1 MKRYVVIC
9 FALLLLKF
17 DVCGYNLSHSDYKE
31 LVTQFSSLVQYNTD
45 NIKNGHPEL
54 NHYLFVY
61 NPGEDYT
68 PSMPVDLTYIFEKP
82 SGITPDGEGLDNILK
97 YYNDRDDEFPYQH
110 YFIVV
115 NLTYVIQSA
124 LYENNEPLTED
135 PAWYKSIY
143 DDESVRDFEDY
154 EYASDQ
160 LQEYFKANY
169 PNDVFAPNHQNLVS
183 FFIVSH
189 ENTLGQNELLLA
201 NKRTEL
207 WYFGGSSN
215 TNEFND
221 KVKDFVIKNK
231 NNNIGTGLS
240 SIKSTLSNYIKEF
253 YFEEGLSSTACE
265 LLADRILYTNSRQ
278 FFEFR
283 CTQVEE
289 NLNKKNALFVSSLY
303 LDYLESIFV
312 TVYEEDH
319 SQFEFNNTLI
329 YIASILGLY
338 LDLENPGPYDLYLK
352 GVYNDY
358 WLLQLPELQ
367 NNYFRLFY
375 DINQPTPLSFIQQ
388 VETNVLTIDRYYN
401 DLGVIESAFPPIELI
416 GGLIFANGKFTT
428 FEIESAWKSL
438 STLFDQG
445 ANGVYENTELI
456 AMLDGI
462 KLIPN
467 IESILYTKWL
477 TGDESSSYWIET
489 DQRTGGTNLS
499 NFIVRANLA
508 KAELVID
515 DQNPQFGFKMYN
527 IPYRYNDNFISGPE
541 ENNLIGDL
549 TKTISSDYKYYDY
562 NIMMCERLGLEDIS
576 IEIFDEPIKLFVS
589 NGCAS
594 FVPES
599 FENVGFFDQVNL
611 ITLRNHF
618 AIENFSYDS
627 GEPENWHDAHPV
639 AGFYLSFSQD
649 RDIYTSFYR
658 LLSKSFE
665 MGLAYLTYGE
675 YLQAKGSVKTLYGL
689 FTAANITALYTVS
702 EQEEFEEDLKKWM
715 VNDQDAEDIA
725 SLVTSVNTAL
735 LYVEVAVG
743 MHQISNSLAA
753 LLTTTKYKK
762 AAAFSTM
769 LNDAIGNVD
778 GNILLDYNEVRRLGQ
793 GTLTAYLSRNEDL
806 ANFESIYHGLY
817 GVENV
822 ERLKGVAGTKI
833 KDLIL
838 RARLAGA
845 PYKGIHLELNA
856 LEEANRLEPFRND
869 LLANPNLVAAFS
881 DGPQLETIRRFQGW
895 NYLFNSVLTRKRIP
909 WIEGFSKFIEKGYD
923 ITYVGNNITIKSG
936 ENIIARIDGDVPR
949 LTKYDIQAKPESE
962 YISHAESVN
971 PSYAGYPPY
980 SESFPAIDIRTNGN
994 ENLVRVFKQGQN
1006 FPVGR
1011 WTTRLEEIEGLSR
1024 AQIKDKLSLQF
1035 EPDMIVPVNLPADYK
1050 IRIGIAAPITQW
1062 NTLGGRLQ
1070 FELTED
1076 IIDPILFGTPQPL
1089 WF

>member
-1 MKRYVVIC
+1 MKRYIVIC

-31 LVTQFSSLVQYNTD
+31 LVTQFSSLVEYNTE

-61 NPGEDYT
+61 NPGAEYI
-68 PSMPVDLTYIFEKP
+68 PSMPVDLTYIFESP
-82 SGITPDGEGLDNILK
+82 TGITPEGEALDNILK
-97 YYNDRDDEFPYQH
+97 YYNDRDDDFPYQH

-154 EYASDQ
+154 DYASDQ
-160 LQEYFKANY
+160 LQVYFKANY

-207 WYFGGSSN
+207 WYFGGNSN

-253 YFEEGLSSTACE
+253 YLEEGLSSTACE
-265 LLADRILYTNSRQ
+265 LLADRILYANSRD
-278 FFEFR
+278 FFNFR
-283 CTQVEE
+283 CTQEVEE

-438 STLFDQG
+438 STLFEQG
-445 ANGVYENTELI
+445 ANGVYENSELI
-456 AMLDGI
+456 TMLDGI

-541 ENNLIGDL
+541 ESNLIGDL
-549 TKTISSDYKYYDY
+549 TKTISGDYKYYDY
-562 NIMMCERLGLEDIS
+562 NIMMCERLGLEDVS
-576 IEIFDEPIKLFVS
+576 IEIFDEPIKLFVA

-594 FVPES
+594 FVSES
-599 FENVGFFDQVNL
+599 FEYVGFFDQVNL

-618 AIENFSYDS
+618 AIENFCYDS
-627 GEPENWHDAHPV
+627 GQPENWHDAHPV

-649 RDIYTSFYR
+649 RDIYTSFYK

-715 VNDQDAEDIA
+715 VNDQDAQDIA

-735 LYVEVAVG
+735 LYIEVAVG

-762 AAAFSTM
+762 TAAFSTM

-793 GTLTAYLSRNEDL
+793 GTLSAYLSRNEDL
-806 ANFESIYHGLY
+806 TNFESIYHGLY

-822 ERLKGVAGTKI
+822 QRLKGAAGTKI

-838 RARLAGA
+838 QARFSGT
-845 PYKGIHLELNA
+845 PYKNIHEQLNTLDA
-856 LEEANRLEPFRND
+856 ADRLESLSND
-869 LLANPNLVAAFS
+869 LLSNPQLVPHLS
-881 DGPQLETIRRFQGW
+881 DGGEAIVNSKLRTWNELSLAEVPDSYSKSIDAIEDVRSGFEEGLDATDAVDDAVETVEIYNPTWPQVRQ
-895 NYLFNSVLTRKRIP
+895 NYLRGNTFNRTVRDLDPPVYDYHEVTVKKILPNGEEKRYRLDSYNVDLSNEGLEIVSRKATD
-909 WIEGFSKFIEKGYD
+909 FD
-923 ITYVGNNITIKSG
+923 NIQVATFQK
-936 ENIIARIDGDVPR
+936 
-949 LTKYDIQAKPESE
+949 
-962 YISHAESVN
+962 YISELVN
-971 PSYAGYPPY
+971 KYQVGLEIVKPGFPINGKLLKGSYKLEVPI
-980 SESFPAIDIRTNGN
+980 SNLTSTN
-994 ENLVRVFKQGQN
+994 
-1006 FPVGR
+1006 
-1011 WTTRLEEIEGLSR
+1011 
-1024 AQIKDKLSLQF
+1024 LSLF
-1035 EPDMIVPVNLPADYK
+1035 ES
-1050 IRIGIAAPITQW
+1050 IAAQS
-1062 NTLGGRLQ
+1062 NV
-1070 FELTED
+1070 E
-1076 IIDPILFGTPQPL
+1076 IIFKAE
-1089 WF
+1089 